1 MRDKQAE
8 VIAKGVTTALLR
20 VVIAVSVGGFV
31 GAFLGVL
38 VRNERCDYSVELLQ
52 MRCLAEMASAEYIGA
67 FAAIVI
73 VAVAMLVDNSNKPP
87 PKQD

>member
-52 MRCLAEMASAEYIGA
+52 MGCLAEMASAEYIGA